1 MRATQVIAVMM
12 GIVCLVGAVCG
23 LVRAG
28 YMVDGPTP
36 TSAVVASDPDT
47 PGQVPA
53 AAGAAIPV
61 PEPATLAF
69 FGIGSATLLAMRKRR
84 SHA

>member
-1 MRATQVIAVMM
+1 MRATQVIAVVM

-23 LVRAG
+23 FVKAG
-28 YMVDGPTP
+28 YMADGVPA
-36 TSAVVASDPDT
+36 TSAQAASEPGT
-47 PGQVPA
+47 PGQMPA
-53 AAGAAIPV
+53 SAGAAMPV

-69 FGIGSATLLAMRKRR
+69 FGLGSATLLAMRKRR